1 MISSEK
7 ILTIGP
13 EYISPKGGVAQCL
26 ATYGKTVFADFR
38 SITNSCSGLAF
49 KKLIKMVTSLVKLLV
64 VLSINR
70 NIKIVHVHSASY
82 NSFRRSSLYIKLAK
96 MMGRKVIVHIH
107 GGGFKEYYAKN
118 KTFIDQVLRKCDA
131 VIALSGFW
139 KEFFVNTVG
148 LDNVYIVPNIIENP
162 VKLPIKKD
170 GLFHLL
176 FMGQILK
183 AKGIFDLVE
192 VINNNRDEYEGKL
205 VLDIGGG
212 MCEED
217 VLRDILQ
224 KEKLQKLVH
233 FHGWVSGQKKIQL
246 LNLANAFILPSY
258 TEGVPISIL
267 EAESY
272 GLPILATVVGGIPE
286 IVENDNNGILFQPG
300 DKVAI
305 KESIDKILHNHQLS
319 NDMGINSQKRSY
331 VHLPIY
337 VENELSKIYNSLI

>member
-1 MISSEK
+1 
-7 ILTIGP
+7 
-13 EYISPKGGVAQCL
+13 
-26 ATYGKTVFADFR
+26 
-38 SITNSCSGLAF
+38 
-49 KKLIKMVTSLVKLLV
+49 
-64 VLSINR
+64 
-70 NIKIVHVHSASY
+70 
-82 NSFRRSSLYIKLAK
+82 
-96 MMGRKVIVHIH
+96 
-107 GGGFKEYYAKN
+107 
-118 KTFIDQVLRKCDA
+118 
-131 VIALSGFW
+131 
-139 KEFFVNTVG
+139 
-148 LDNVYIVPNIIENP
+148 
-162 VKLPIKKD
+162 
-170 GLFHLL
+170 
-176 FMGQILK
+176 MGQILK

-300 DKVAI
+300 DNVAI